1 MSDELGELPDSWSWV
16 TLADVLAE
24 PLVNGRSVKTMD
36 GGFPVL
42 RLTAISGGNIDLGE
56 SKEGAWTAEQAGPFL
71 VQHGDFLLSRGNG
84 SKRLVGRGGLV
95 KDVARQVAFPDTMI
109 RVRLAQELM
118 SSSYFQFL
126 WESPLVRMQVEARA
140 RTTAGIYKVNQA
152 ILESVVLPLP
162 PLAEQLRIV
171 EALEEQLSRLDAAER
186 AVARVLRRQVLLA
199 GIVRDHIVRAEGEL
213 PEGWARRSLR
223 DVVRRVEAGKSF
235 RCDPQPAADG
245 EWGVI
250 KVSAMT
256 WGEFRP
262 EEQKAVPIDRPIDAR
277 HEISAGD
284 ILVSRANT
292 PEYVGAPVLVR
303 KTRSRLLL
311 SDKSLR
317 LVPATGVSRD
327 WLITVLSAPLVRR
340 QISAKATGSK
350 DSMRNISQKDLLSV
364 KIPVPP
370 VKMQPLLAEH
380 ADEALSGI
388 GGMAREAERAL
399 ARAAKLRTAILRRA
413 FAGQLVEQDPDDV
426 PAFHLL
432 DRIKAER
439 AAQPK
444 PKRARKTTA
453 KPPAQRV
460 ADVTAPEPTTA
471 PALAVQQEFEL

>member
-16 TLADVLAE
+16 TLADVLSE

-42 RLTAISGGNIDLGE
+42 RLTAISGGKIDLGE
-56 SKEGAWTAEQAGPFL
+56 AKEGAWTAEQAGPFL

-95 KDVARQVAFPDTMI
+95 GDVAHQVAFPDTMI
-109 RVRLAQELM
+109 RVRLAQELI

-126 WESPLVRMQVEARA
+126 WESPLIRMQVEARA

-152 ILESVVLPLP
+152 ILETVALPLP
-162 PLAEQLRIV
+162 PLAEQRRIV

-199 GIVRDHIVRAEGEL
+199 GTVRDRIVRAEGEL
-213 PEGWARRSLR
+213 PEGWAWRSLR

-235 RCDPQPAADG
+235 RCDPQPAADD

-256 WGEFRP
+256 WGEFRQ
-262 EEQKAVPIDRPIDAR
+262 EEQKAVPIGRLIDAR

-303 KTRSRLLL
+303 RTRSRLLL

-317 LVPATGVSRD
+317 LVPAPGVSRD

-364 KIPVPP
+364 RIPVPP
-370 VKMQPLLAEH
+370 VKSQPLLAEY

-388 GGMAREAERAL
+388 GGMAREAEHAL
-399 ARAAKLRTAILRRA
+399 ARAAKLRAAILRRA
-413 FAGQLVEQDPDDV
+413 FAGQLVEQDSDDA
-426 PAFHLL
+426 PASHLL
-432 DRIKAER
+432 ARIAAER

-444 PKRARKTTA
+444 PKRARKITA

-460 ADVTAPEPTTA
+460 ADATAPEPTAA